1 MNLISKTLMTLLLA
15 FSATVLSTS
24 SLAETQSS
32 QPPTQESET
41 ALSEATALSEETAL
55 SNEQS
60 QSDNAARPE
69 PETPVDAVKAEE
81 PTNTLGGS
89 GLKNRNLSDIFEQ
102 FVPSETI
109 SADNAVPF
117 PVDI

>member
-32 QPPTQESET
+32 QPPTQESE
-41 ALSEATALSEETAL
+41 TALSEETAL